1 MDGVATLL
9 TTEDLVA
16 RAEAAAAV
24 ALPDA
29 LGVEFL
35 DHDDPLAG
43 VRFTV
48 RGLAVTP
55 AATLHSAA
63 LAAAMELAGYLAVL
77 PTLDVAEHAVSHH
90 VATQHLRPARAGQV
104 VRVVGHL
111 DRRAR
116 GVAFVSVTAELDE
129 PLRRDV
135 RADDRPRRVVALAQ
149 ITKSIVSA

>member
-1 MDGVATLL
+1 MVAVATLL
-9 TTEDLVA
+9 TGDDLVT

-35 DHDDPLAG
+35 DHDDPLVG

-63 LAAAMELAGYLAVL
+63 LGAAMELAGYLAVL

-90 VATQHLRPARAGQV
+90 VATQHLRPAHAGQV
-104 VRVVGHL
+104 VRVTGHL
-111 DRRAR
+111 DRRGR
-116 GVAFVSVTAELDE
+116 GLAFVSTTAEIDE
-129 PLRRDV
+129 AAGASARSGRRS
-135 RADDRPRRVVALAQ
+135 VVALAQ

>member
-1 MDGVATLL
+1 MGTLL
-9 TTEDLVA
+9 TGEDLVA

-35 DHDDPLAG
+35 DADDPLAG

-55 AATLHSAA
+55 AATVHSAA

-77 PTLDVAEHAVSHH
+77 PTLDVAEHAVTHH
-90 VATQHLRPARAGQV
+90 VATQHLRPAHTGQE
-104 VRVVGHL
+104 VRVIGHL
-111 DRRAR
+111 DRRGR
-116 GVAFVSVTAELDE
+116 GVAFVSVTADLD
-129 PLRRDV
+129 PGVTAPSGHPRV
-135 RADDRPRRVVALAQ
+135 HRPRSVVALSQ
-149 ITKSIVSA
+149 ITKSIVTA

>member
-1 MDGVATLL
+1 MATLL
-9 TTEDLVA
+9 TGEDLVA

-35 DHDDPLAG
+35 DHDDPLGG

-55 AATLHSAA
+55 AETLHSAA

-90 VATQHLRPARAGQV
+90 VATQYLRPAGAGQV

-111 DRRAR
+111 DRRGR
-116 GVAFVSVTAELDE
+116 GVAFVSVVAELDHGAR
-129 PLRRDV
+129 PVGDHG
-135 RADDRPRRVVALAQ
+135 PRRLVARAQ
-149 ITKSIVSA
+149 ITKSIVGC